1 MFNNYLKIAF
11 RNLVR
16 NKLYSFINIAGLAM
30 GISAFILL
38 LQYVSLEKSVNQFHS
53 NLPQMYRLLNE
64 NPKGETWGEHAPGWA
79 ILGKKSIPEIKEF
92 CRFEEGSSKGI
103 VKNEVKNISFR
114 EQGTGYVDGN
124 FFEFF
129 SFPLKL
135 GDPKAI
141 QKPDVTFL
149 SESTAKKY
157 FGEENPLGKSLTLNN
172 QFGKHTYTVEGVF
185 KDMKEN
191 SDIRYDIVFSLE
203 TLNNSANLNGN
214 DWASL
219 NQLDSQYLNT
229 FFTINQN
236 ADYKAVEQ
244 KLIALRKEFDKESD
258 GAIFRLQPFSEL
270 HLAPSFSDTYSH
282 TGDVK
287 YVYMLL
293 GVAFLILVIAWFNYI
308 NLSTANTLK
317 RANEVGVRKVIG
329 ASQSNLVFQFLG
341 ESMLVNGLAVGL
353 SIVLVLVLQPAFNQ
367 LIGRNLSFSTLGNSP
382 IWLTSLVILVI
393 GSLATGVYTSFAL
406 SNFKPVETLKG
417 KIAKTAKGVW
427 LRKSLVVSQFG
438 ISIAL
443 VLATVLIYSQIQYM
457 KNQDMGINLNQLLVI
472 TGPEIGKDSTFNSR
486 KSAFWNDIAKQSF
499 VKDYASSGAVPSK
512 FYNFKT
518 AGFTQPNSKPGDEQ
532 KPYAFLIIGDR
543 YFNTYGVKMVA
554 GRNFTKAETQVEWND
569 NSKVVLNET
578 AVQELGF
585 RSAEEAVRTKIK
597 WDERYLEIIGV
608 AKDYNHTSL
617 QNKIEP
623 VLFYPQESNGYIT
636 VRLTSDKMPE
646 KIASLENIFKKHF
659 GGNPFEYTFLD
670 ENFKKAYATEQQYG
684 NLFTSAS
691 IWAIFIACLG
701 LFGLATYTVESRT
714 KEIGIRKVL
723 GASVTSITTLLSKDF
738 LILIVIAIV
747 IASPLA
753 YYFMHGWLEKFAYR
767 IDIEWWHF
775 AITGILAILVALLSI
790 SYQAIRAALMNPV
803 ESLKTE

>member
-11 RNLVR
+11 RNLTR

-30 GISAFILL
+30 GISAFILIL
-38 LQYVSLEKSVNQFHS
+38 EYVSLEKSVNQFHA
-53 NLPQMYRLLNE
+53 NLPQIYRLLNE
-64 NPKGETWGEHAPGWA
+64 NPKGETWGEHAPAWA
-79 ILGKKSIPEIKEF
+79 TLSKKTIPEIKDF

-103 VKNEVKNISFR
+103 VKNEAKNISFR

-129 SFPLKL
+129 SFPLKV
-135 GDPKAI
+135 GNPRAI

-149 SESTAKKY
+149 SETMAKKY
-157 FGEENPLGKSLTLNN
+157 FKEENPLGKTLTLNN
-172 QFGKHTYTVEGVF
+172 QFGKHTYTVEGIF
-185 KDMKEN
+185 RDMQEN

-203 TLNNSANLNGN
+203 TLNNPANLNGN
-214 DWASL
+214 DWAALDS
-219 NQLDSQYLNT
+219 DSQYINT
-229 FFTINQN
+229 FFTIYQN
-236 ADYKAVEQ
+236 ADYKAVER

-270 HLAPSFSDTYSH
+270 HLAPTIGDTYAH

-293 GVAFLILVIAWFNYI
+293 GVAFLILIIAWFNYI

-341 ESMLVNGLAVGL
+341 ESMLVNGLAIAL
-353 SIVLVLVLQPAFNQ
+353 SILLVIILQPAFNQ
-367 LIGRNLSFSTLGNSP
+367 LIGRNLSFSSIGNSP
-382 IWLTSLVILVI
+382 IWYISLAILI
-393 GSLATGVYTSFAL
+393 LGSLATGVYTSFIL

-443 VLATVLIYSQIQYM
+443 ILATVLIYNQIQYM
-457 KNQDMGINLNQLLVI
+457 KNKDMGLKLDQLLVI

-486 KSAFWNDIAKQSF
+486 KSAFWNEIAKQSF
-499 VKDYASSGAVPSK
+499 IKDYASSGAVPSK
-512 FYNFKT
+512 FYSFKT
-518 AGFTQPNSKPGDEQ
+518 AGFTQPGSIAGDEQ
-532 KPYAFLIIGDR
+532 KTYSFLIIGER
-543 YFNTYGVKMVA
+543 YFNTYGVKMAA
-554 GRNFTKAETQVEWND
+554 GRNFTKAETEVEWND
-569 NSKVVLNET
+569 NSKVILNET
-578 AVQELGF
+578 AVRELGF

-597 WDERYLEIIGV
+597 WDERYLEVVGV
-608 AKDYNHTSL
+608 SKDYNHTSL

-623 VLFYPQESNGYIT
+623 AIFYPQASSGYIT
-636 VRLTSDKMPE
+636 VKLTGDKMPE

-659 GGNPFEYTFLD
+659 AGNPFEYTFLD
-670 ENFKKAYATEQQYG
+670 ENFKKAYASEQQYG

-691 IWAIFIACLG
+691 IWAIIIACLG

-723 GASVTSITTLLSKDF
+723 GASVVSITTLLSKDF
-738 LILIVIAIV
+738 LILIGIAIL

-753 YYFMHGWLEKFAYR
+753 YLYMKSWLEKFAYR

-775 AITGILAILVALLSI
+775 AITGIATILVALLSVG
-790 SYQAIRAALMNPV
+790 YQAIKAAMMNPV